1 MKDTFKFG
9 VNCGNY
15 TSNNTETRSSTS
27 DATSSRKGRAECATA
42 GIATSNLTLISSKP
56 VPSLNTFM
64 NNEKE
69 ERKSL
74 FKKNSKKT
82 KRMLPSTLASCDKLK
97 RKICSS
103 PNEEKLVL

>member
-9 VNCGNY
+9 VNCGNS
-15 TSNNTETRSSTS
+15 TSNNAETRSSTS

-56 VPSLNTFM
+56 APSLNTFM
-64 NNEKE
+64 NNKKE

-74 FKKNSKKT
+74 FKKNFKKT
-82 KRMLPSTLASCDKLK
+82 KRMLPSTLASCDILK